1 MNEEEKSGARVRQK
15 DRGKGRGRVIV
26 STTIAESD
34 YPTI

>member
-1 MNEEEKSGARVRQK
+1 MNEEEKSGVREK